1 MSNTHKAQ
9 FIGAGNENIQR
20 KNGKRLSV
28 NDNFP
33 AKKLKQKGE
42 VMTDTTTQKRA
53 NFSALNSNPNG
64 MNKNSTSLLSTKPSS
79 AKKLIIKNFK
89 GISNTTFFLQ
99 KHIQCPA
106 AILIKKNLPTII
118 CIGSK

>member
-1 MSNTHKAQ
+1 MAAAKILGSMSSTHKAQ

-28 NDNFP
+28 NDNFSS
-33 AKKLKQKGE
+33 KKLKQKGE

-64 MNKNSTSLLSTKPSS
+64 MNKNSTSLLASKPGS

-89 GISNTTFFLQ
+89 GKQIFS
-99 KHIQCPA
+99 
-106 AILIKKNLPTII
+106 
-118 CIGSK
+118 